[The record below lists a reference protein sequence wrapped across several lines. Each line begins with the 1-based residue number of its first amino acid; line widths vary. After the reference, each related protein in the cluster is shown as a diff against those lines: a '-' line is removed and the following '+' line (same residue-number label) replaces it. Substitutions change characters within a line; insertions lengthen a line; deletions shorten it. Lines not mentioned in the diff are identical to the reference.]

1 VKRRTFSTPKR
12 RNRSLGPR
20 PKHTGG
26 SKLRSNKE
34 EEEILE
40 LVRTGVEKFILKKAT
55 IEDFLRTIRA
65 VSEKEKIYSHQ
76 LTRSAFSKIVKE
88 AIRKRDLGRSK

>member
-1 VKRRTFSTPKR
+1 VKTRPFRTPKR
-12 RNRSLGPR
+12 WNPSLRPR
-20 PKHTGG
+20 PKRTGA
-26 SKLRSNKE
+26 SKLRSGKA

-40 LVRTGVEKFILKKAT
+40 LVRIGVERFILKKAT

-76 LTRSAFSKIVKE
+76 LTKSVFSKIVKE
-88 AIRKRDLGRSK
+88 AIRKRKLGRSK